1 MEIQIK
7 VPNWVNTNDEG
18 ICMLFAF
25 LRRIA
30 IEYDLTGKALD
41 VYGSDIRR
49 IINRE
54 ENNIH
59 DVLMDHVDM
68 ANCKIAKLSRE
79 HFVFYMKPIR
89 TGTKVV
95 KLKKHA
101 SHLRWAYLMGCSNYN
116 LIEPD
121 SLGLGKDRRPA
132 YTPMYR
138 FDREVFQFTSSN
150 RYKK

>member
-7 VPNWVNTNDEG
+7 VPNWVNTDDEG

-25 LRRIA
+25 LRRIS
-30 IEYDLTGKALD
+30 IEYSLTGKPLD

-49 IINRE
+49 IVNRE

-59 DVLMDHVDM
+59 EVLMNHIDIKC
-68 ANCKIAKLSRE
+68 CKIAKLSRE
-79 HFVFYMKPIR
+79 HFVFYMNSIR

-95 KLKKHA
+95 KIT
-101 SHLRWAYLMGCSNYN
+101 SHGAQLRWSYLMGCSNYN
-116 LIEPD
+116 LLEPD
-121 SLGLGKDRRPA
+121 NISLDKERRPA

-138 FDREVFQFTSSN
+138 FDREVFNYTSRSG
-150 RYKK
+150 YKK